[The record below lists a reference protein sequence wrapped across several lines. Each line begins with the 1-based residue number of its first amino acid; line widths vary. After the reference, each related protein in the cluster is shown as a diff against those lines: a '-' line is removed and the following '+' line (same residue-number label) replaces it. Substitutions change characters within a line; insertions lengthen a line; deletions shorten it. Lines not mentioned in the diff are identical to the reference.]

1 MQHLFGT
8 LAQNFKLR
16 KFRGRLPAG
25 HAFTSIIYAHTYLS
39 GTDRIITNSVANKLV
54 YQGTAL
60 FKLIS
65 SMRLFGMTFYLRFI
79 CTFVVYLDECFAFL
93 SLYCLENQFLL
104 LRHFP
109 NINQLDLFVKVL
121 SKQTHS
127 KLFIYKYKLSQK
139 AWYTLSIYE
148 IVILN
153 RSCLKAM

>member
-1 MQHLFGT
+1 MQHPFGT

-16 KFRGRLPAG
+16 KFEGRLPAG
-25 HAFTSIIYAHTYLS
+25 PAGYFNCTSIVYAHTYLS
-39 GTDRIITNSVANKLV
+39 GTDRVITNSVANKLV

-79 CTFVVYLDECFAFL
+79 CTFVFYLDDCFALL
-93 SLYCLENQFLL
+93 SLYCLENQVLL

-127 KLFIYKYKLSQK
+127 KVYIYIQ
-139 AWYTLSIYE
+139 
-148 IVILN
+148 V
-153 RSCLKAM
+153 